1 MYGLNQLFE
10 LNLKDGSV
18 RKVTEDYI
26 GIILPLDDTS
36 LIGYYDNRYTGAED
50 PLTALVRINRQTGLT
65 DTLCEMESGSSFS
78 GFTMSGTFPVTL
90 DAHCDR
96 TPRGLTATT

>member
-1 MYGLNQLFE
+1 MNPEATYGLNQLFE

-36 LIGYYDNRYTGAED
+36 LIGDRHL
-50 PLTALVRINRQTGLT
+50 LTKLEVGDIL
-65 DTLCEMESGSSFS
+65 L
-78 GFTMSGTFPVTL
+78 
-90 DAHCDR
+90 
-96 TPRGLTATT
+96 

>member
-1 MYGLNQLFE
+1 MNPEATYGLNQLFE

-36 LIGYYDNRYTGAED
+36 LIG
-50 PLTALVRINRQTGLT
+50 
-65 DTLCEMESGSSFS
+65 
-78 GFTMSGTFPVTL
+78 
-90 DAHCDR
+90 
-96 TPRGLTATT
+96 